1 MFGLCSS
8 LKERRW
14 WRWGKVLRLGF
25 WFVGDSGGGGGTPVT
40 SAVVEGWGRQEI
52 DSERRGGER
61 AVGEAG
67 GGRAI
72 GGGIARKRGGEE
84 PKNGRAISGG
94 MVRKMMNGV
103 VSSLYDMTGHV
114 VSSLYDTTG
123 HAIGGRVITLSYD
136 RLRDRRWCH
145 RSIILPVACVD
156 DQIWQFWKN

>member
-1 MFGLCSS
+1 MFGLCLS

-25 WFVGDSGGGGGTPVT
+25 WFVGDSGGGGWTPVT

-72 GGGIARKRGGEE
+72 GGGIARKRGEE